1 MSDEATFSLLSQ
13 IYPVS
18 RETFQR
24 FNILVERVE
33 EWQKK
38 TNLVAPSTLNDIW
51 NRHIADS
58 LQCISLKP
66 EARSFVDIGSGGGF
80 PGLVIAAIMA
90 EYENTKVDLIE
101 SIQKKCSF
109 LRQVNR
115 QMSANAN
122 IHCAR
127 IEDVSKTIKT
137 PEIVTARALAALPL
151 LLELSSPWLL
161 DGATALFHKGR
172 DFETELAD
180 CNGLWEFDLVSHN
193 SAISSDSVILEINN
207 LQCIDQKYVNL
218 NKK

>member
-1 MSDEATFSLLSQ
+1 MSGDVILSELSR
-13 IYPVS
+13 IHPVS
-18 RETFQR
+18 RETFAR
-24 FNILVERVE
+24 LKILVARIE

-66 EARSFVDIGSGGGF
+66 EARSWVDIGSGGGF

-90 EYENTKVDLIE
+90 DYEDSSVSLVE

-115 QMSANAN
+115 QMQTRAQVY
-122 IHCAR
+122 CGR
-127 IEDVSKTIKT
+127 IEDINSFVSQ

-151 LLELSSPWLL
+151 LLKLASPWLL
-161 DGATALFHKGR
+161 NDATALFHKGR
-172 DFETELAD
+172 EFEAELAD
-180 CNGLWEFDLVSHN
+180 CDGLWEFDLVNHR
-193 SAISSDSVILEINN
+193 SAISTDSVILEIRN
-207 LQCIDQKYVNL
+207 LKQIKTNAE
-218 NKK
+218 

>member
-1 MSDEATFSLLSQ
+1 MRGEAILSELSR

-24 FNILVERVE
+24 FKILVARVE

-58 LQCISLKP
+58 LQCINLKAD
-66 EARSFVDIGSGGGF
+66 ARNWLDIGSGGGF
-80 PGLVIAAIMA
+80 PGLVIAAVMA
-90 EYENTKVDLIE
+90 DHENSSVHLIE

-115 QMSANAN
+115 QMSSHAKV
-122 IHCAR
+122 HCDR
-127 IEDVSKTIKT
+127 IENVNKIIDQ

-161 DGATALFHKGR
+161 NGATALFHKGR
-172 DFETELAD
+172 EFEAELVD
-180 CNGLWEFDLVSHN
+180 CDGLWEFDLVSHK
-193 SAISSDSVILEINN
+193 SVISTDSVILEISN
-207 LQCIDQKYVNL
+207 LKIINADAE
-218 NKK
+218 